1 MQTVIAFIII
11 FGSLVFFHEL
21 GHFIF
26 AKRAG
31 ILVREFAIGMGP
43 KIIGIQKGETIYTV
57 RLLPIGGYVRMAG
70 DDLDR
75 VELQPGYRVA
85 LVTNK
90 DDVVEKIILNQNQ
103 NSLQPNVIFLEVERA
118 DLNKGL
124 WIEGYDEDDEDE
136 EPRVKRFA
144 VARDAI
150 VVENGKETLIAPFDR
165 QFDSKSLGHRFMTIF
180 AGPLFNFILAFFIF
194 LAMGL
199 LQGIPT
205 NEPIIAEVTE
215 DGPAIA
221 AGMEDGDKVLSIN
234 GKDIPDWE
242 TLSGVIQKS
251 PGVALDFV
259 VERDGEQVPMT
270 LTPNT
275 LEDEKG
281 NEYGQI
287 GIMYQTPYE
296 KNPIKAIPYAAEQVY
311 KWTTAIL
318 DALGNIITGQF
329 KLDDLSGPVGIYKY
343 TEEVATYGIFKLMS
357 WAGMLSINLGLMNLL
372 PLPALDGGR
381 LLFFILEA
389 VRGKPI
395 NREKEGLV
403 HFVGIVLLMILMVVV
418 TWNDIQRFFF

>member
-11 FGSLVFFHEL
+11 FGALVFFHEL

-43 KIIGIQKGETIYTV
+43 KILGIQKGETIYTV

-70 DDLDR
+70 EDLDN

-85 LVTNK
+85 LVTNEE
-90 DDVVEKIILNQNQ
+90 DVVKKIILNQNQ
-103 NSLQPNVIFLEVERA
+103 NNLQPNVVFLEVERA
-118 DLNKGL
+118 DLNKEL
-124 WIEGYDEDDEDE
+124 WVEGYDEDDEGED
-136 EPRVKRFA
+136 PHLKRYA
-144 VARDAI
+144 VARDAVI
-150 VVENGKETLIAPFDR
+150 VENGKETLIAPYDR

-194 LAMGL
+194 LLMAL
-199 LQGIPT
+199 LQGLPT
-205 NEPIIAEVTE
+205 NEPIVAEVTE

-221 AGMEDGDKVLSIN
+221 AGMEAGDKVISIN
-234 GKDIPDWE
+234 GKDIPDWS
-242 TLSGVIQKS
+242 TLSTIIQES
-251 PGVALDFV
+251 PGVELDLI
-259 VERDGEQVPMT
+259 VERNGEQVPVT

-275 LEDEKG
+275 LVDEKG
-281 NEYGQI
+281 TEYGQI

-296 KNPIKAIPYAAEQVY
+296 KAPLQAVPYAAEQTY
-311 KWTTAIL
+311 MWTVQIVKAI
-318 DALGNIITGQF
+318 GNLITGQF

-343 TEEVATYGIFKLMS
+343 TEQVAEYGIFTLMS

-381 LLFFILEA
+381 LLFFLLEG
-389 VRGKPI
+389 VRGKPV

-418 TWNDIQRFFF
+418 TWNDIQKFFF